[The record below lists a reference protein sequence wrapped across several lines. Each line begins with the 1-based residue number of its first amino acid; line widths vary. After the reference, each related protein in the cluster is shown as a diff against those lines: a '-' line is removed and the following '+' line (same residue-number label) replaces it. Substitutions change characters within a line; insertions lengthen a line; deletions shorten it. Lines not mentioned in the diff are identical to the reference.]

1 MKFIFPIILIG
12 VAISMFFLFTNP
24 IYSDITNLRTQV
36 SSYNEALDNSK
47 ALENE
52 RDKLTAKY
60 NSISKDDLVRLQ
72 TLLPDNVDN
81 IRLILEIEQIA
92 LPYGMA
98 LKDVKYNTTTEKDLK
113 AKATAESL
121 GGVVGGGISQQINKD
136 YGIWE
141 LQFSSIGTY
150 NNFLNFTKDL
160 EKNLRIVDI
169 SSVEFSSSD
178 SYDSGIKGVSSKNV
192 PAASQ
197 VYKYNF
203 TIKTYWLKN

>member
-1 MKFIFPIILIG
+1 
-12 VAISMFFLFTNP
+12 
-24 IYSDITNLRTQV
+24 
-36 SSYNEALDNSK
+36 
-47 ALENE
+47 
-52 RDKLTAKY
+52 
-60 NSISKDDLVRLQ
+60 
-72 TLLPDNVDN
+72 VDN